1 MSDAMIPEM
10 AAGALALA
18 FAILYAA
25 WHEYQ
30 RNNQR
35 DARLLATVAAMGLA
49 GSAGFWWS

>member
-1 MSDAMIPEM
+1 MSDAMIPEV
-10 AAGALALA
+10 AAAALALA

-49 GSAGFWWS
+49 GSAGLWWS